1 MFAFRPAERR
11 TLLIS
16 IDFVIVELTTL
27 LAFWIMAFRAGW
39 AFNRAYLLDQLGW
52 FIFLPAL
59 WFFSAFLSGF
69 YNPNKLSDLPAALW
83 ALARTVVFVVIVYL
97 LIYFLSPTPSDLPR
111 GIVAYQGTAS
121 FVLIGLWRLA
131 YVWLIHR
138 PGFAR
143 KVIVIGA
150 GWAGQ
155 TIASAIKRYA
165 NAHYRVLGFVDD
177 DPAKQPQIQNPK
189 SKIQTTQRPNN
200 LTTQSPNHLTTHLPI
215 LGKSCDLVRLV
226 KSERVPEVILAVSH
240 NISSALFQALLE
252 CKEQGVQITLMPVL
266 FEQLTGQVPIEH
278 IGDNWNVALP
288 LDSAEAGGLYPI
300 AKRLFDITGAL
311 IGLALYAIIFPFIA
325 LAIKLDSP
333 GPLFYTQARVGK
345 GGKVFELIKLRTMIQ
360 DAEPGGHAVRAQAG
374 DARITRV
381 GRWLRKA
388 RLDEMPQLINI
399 LKGDMSAVGPRPE
412 RPEHLSELDQEI
424 PFHRLRNAVKPGM
437 AGWAVVNYD
446 YVDNIEDA
454 KIRLQYDLYYI
465 KHQSLWLDLII
476 LLRTM
481 GHMIALR
488 GR

>member
-11 TLLIS
+11 TLLIA

-59 WFFSAFLSGF
+59 WFFSAFLNGF
-69 YNPNKLSDLPAALW
+69 YDPTKLSNLAVGVS
-83 ALARTVVFVVIVYL
+83 ALARTVVLVVIVYL
-97 LIYFLSPTPSDLPR
+97 FIYFLSPAPLDLPR

-121 FVLIGLWRLA
+121 FVLISLWRLV
-131 YVWLIHR
+131 YVWLIQR

-143 KVIVIGA
+143 KVIIVGA

-155 TIASAIKRYA
+155 TIADAIQQYA
-165 NAHYRVLGFVDD
+165 SAHYRILGFVDD
-177 DPAKQPQIQNPK
+177 DPAKQPPISNLK
-189 SKIQTTQRPNN
+189 SPTPTTP
-200 LTTQSPNHLTTHLPI
+200 LPI

-226 KSERVPEVILAVSH
+226 KAERVPEVILAVSH
-240 NISSALFQALLE
+240 NLSSALFQALLE

-300 AKRLFDITGAL
+300 TKRLFDITGAL
-311 IGLALYAIIFPFIA
+311 IGLALYAIIFPLIA

-333 GPLFYTQARVGK
+333 GPIFYTQARVGK
-345 GGKVFELIKLRTMIQ
+345 GGKVFNLIKLRTMIQ

-412 RPEHLSELDQEI
+412 RPEHLAELDKEI

-446 YVDNIEDA
+446 YIDSLEDA

-465 KHQSLWLDLII
+465 KHQSLWLDLLI

-481 GHMIALR
+481 GHMITLR